1 MRLFLMVFVLSL
13 VLIIGFCQSKGQKT
27 YPPPPKGSVPIKQVF
42 DPKVAPCM
50 FVVPQLKPIERL
62 DGKGKIGLK
71 AKDCGQCHQSIY
83 KEWSQTTHSSA
94 LNDLQFQAEIA
105 KKDVPKWQCLN
116 CHIPV
121 QNQREYFI
129 THLVDSDILKPVKKN
144 NPGFDPEMK
153 KEAITCAT
161 CHVRTDEKGKSF
173 IYGAIGRSDGSNK
186 GTNAPHP
193 VKKDKRFLRKRCFYC
208 HNVTKS
214 PIEDRTLC
222 FFTTGQEW
230 RGGPYGPGQA
240 GIDKD
245 RYSGKKDCVDCHM
258 PTTKR
263 KIADID
269 TTDPDKVIPER
280 SSHQHHWVG
289 GGVPKSFK
297 AYDTLIDRGF
307 VTALKVDTSRIA
319 KLAAGKE
326 NTFHVILENTDING
340 HSLPTGDGERFIV
353 IEATLKDLNNKV
365 LERRHYKIYREMEW
379 SMSPPNLTDNRL
391 EPLEKVDWKF
401 KMKLPETFDNIQLVI
416 TALHVRLLP
425 KTARFIK
432 KTPNIDPL
440 YASKTKEIEN
450 HYPFSS
456 YLYKEEIR
464 LKDNMRRL
472 FKLKEL
478 IELSKKRK
486 GKVQMEELK
495 RVEDY

>member
-1 MRLFLMVFVLSL
+1 MVITLSI
-13 VLIIGFCQSKGQKT
+13 VVIISFCQSKDKKVNQ
-27 YPPPPKGSVPIKQVF
+27 PLPKGSIPLNKVF

-50 FVVPQLKPIERL
+50 FIVPQLKPLERL
-62 DGKGKIGLK
+62 DGKGTIGLK

-94 LNDLQFQAEIA
+94 LSDLQFQAEIA

-116 CHIPV
+116 CHIPI
-121 QNQREYFI
+121 QNQREYFV
-129 THLVDSDILKPVKKN
+129 THLVDGDILKPVKKN

-161 CHVRTDEKGKSF
+161 CHVRADKQGKSF
-173 IYGAIGRSDGSNK
+173 IYGAIGRSDGNNN
-186 GTNAPHP
+186 GTNPPHP
-193 VKKDKRFLRKRCFYC
+193 VKKNKRFLRKRCFYC

-258 PTTKR
+258 PLTKR
-263 KIADID
+263 KIADLD
-269 TTDPDKVIPER
+269 KTDPDKQIPER
-280 SSHQHHWVG
+280 SSHLHYWVG

-297 AYDTLIDRGF
+297 TYDTLIDRGF
-307 VTALKVDTSRIA
+307 VTALKVDTSRIT
-319 KLAAGKE
+319 KLVPGKE

-340 HSLPTGDGERFIV
+340 HSLPTGDGERFIL
-353 IEATLKDLNNKV
+353 IEATLRDGDKQV
-365 LERRHYKIYREMEW
+365 LERKHYKIYREMEW
-379 SMSPPNLTDNRL
+379 SISPPNLTDNRL
-391 EPLEKVDWKF
+391 NPLEKINWTF
-401 KMKLPETFDNIQLVI
+401 KMKLPKELDKSQLVI

-425 KTARFIK
+425 KTAAFMK
-432 KTPNIDPL
+432 NTPNIDPL
-440 YASKTKEIEN
+440 YAGKVKNVEN

-456 YLYKEEIR
+456 YVFKEVIH
-464 LKDNMRRL
+464 LKDNSRKKFEM
-472 FKLKEL
+472 KEL
-478 IELSKKRK
+478 IELSKQRK
-486 GKVQMEELK
+486 GKTQLDELK
-495 RVEDY
+495 RVEAY